1 MIDLN
6 FFFSYARPTTLSDLT
21 DRDFRAEFR
30 RPALLAPPPSI
41 FQSPFGAVGQ
51 ERQAAPTPAPRST
64 PEPYGLASGF
74 HVVGEH
80 HHHIHRQLQQQ
91 QPQQRNAVTPPLPNG
106 RLAEQDRRH
115 PNRNAVGPPHHR
127 QGRAPHE
134 PRVERPACCC
144 FCYGT
149 AKAEAA
155 AAGRPVPPKD
165 GPGYWSGH
173 HSITGGRVV
182 CPVLF
187 EVVCGVCGDTGAEA
201 HTTEY
206 HLQHP
211 ELFRRH

>member
-1 MIDLN
+1 MININ
-6 FFFSYARPTTLSDLT
+6 FVF
-21 DRDFRAEFR
+21 E
-30 RPALLAPPPSI
+30 
-41 FQSPFGAVGQ
+41 
-51 ERQAAPTPAPRST
+51 
-64 PEPYGLASGF
+64 ASGF

-80 HHHIHRQLQQQ
+80 DQHIHRQLQQQ

-106 RLAEQDRRH
+106 RPAEQDRRH
-115 PNRNAVGPPHHR
+115 PNRNAVRPPLHR

-155 AAGRPVPPKD
+155 AAGRPAPPKD

-173 HSITGGRVV
+173 HSIIDRRVV

-211 ELFRRH
+211 DLFRRRQH